1 MIDRHANNAGGAL
14 LATAIYN
21 AMVASGYRSP
31 SFLLWTAR
39 LQQALN
45 LCGEVLDYFVASS
58 AAPLPKRLAKG
69 MQLHIASSMSATHSD
84 LGTFNANPAF

>member
-1 MIDRHANNAGGAL
+1 MRVLAIGVEFTKRHGRVL
-14 LATAIYN
+14 L
-21 AMVASGYRSP
+21 
-31 SFLLWTAR
+31 LLR
-39 LQQALN
+39 
-45 LCGEVLDYFVASS
+45 GEVLDYFIASS